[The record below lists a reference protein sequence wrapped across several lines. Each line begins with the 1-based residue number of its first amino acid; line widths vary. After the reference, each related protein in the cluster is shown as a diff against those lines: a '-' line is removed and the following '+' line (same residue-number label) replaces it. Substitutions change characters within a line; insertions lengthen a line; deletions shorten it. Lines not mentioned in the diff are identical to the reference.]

1 MRVSTNQEQRMTEQ
15 PSSSTSRRL
24 REATRKPYSF
34 VLDADL
40 VERARQEVGESDVIR
55 SIEAALA
62 AVIDYK
68 VWVREVSSG
77 SRDVL
82 S

>member
-1 MRVSTNQEQRMTEQ
+1 MKR
-15 PSSSTSRRL
+15 SSGKTRQL
-24 REATRKPYSF
+24 KEATRQPYSF
-34 VLDADL
+34 DLDPDL
-40 VERARQEVGESDVIR
+40 VERARQEVGETDVIR

-68 VWVREVSSG
+68 VWQEQVRG
-77 SRDVL
+77 GGDVL

>member
-1 MRVSTNQEQRMTEQ
+1 MRRSGKTRQ
-15 PSSSTSRRL
+15 L
-24 REATRKPYSF
+24 KEAARQPYSF
-34 VLDADL
+34 YLDPAL
-40 VERARQEVGESDVIR
+40 VERARQEVGETDVIR

-68 VWVREVSSG
+68 VWQAQVRAG
-77 SRDVL
+77 RDVL

>member
-1 MRVSTNQEQRMTEQ
+1 M
-15 PSSSTSRRL
+15 
-24 REATRKPYSF
+24 REAARKPYSF
-34 VLDADL
+34 FLDADL
-40 VERARQEVGESDVIR
+40 VERARTEVGEPDVIR

-68 VWVREVSSG
+68 AWARDVASG

>member
-1 MRVSTNQEQRMTEQ
+1 MARANGRTRQLKEAA
-15 PSSSTSRRL
+15 RR
-24 REATRKPYSF
+24 PYSF
-34 VLDADL
+34 NLDADL

-68 VWVREVSSG
+68 VWQEQVRSG
-77 SRDVL
+77 NRDVL

>member
-1 MRVSTNQEQRMTEQ
+1 MKTRHLKEAA
-15 PSSSTSRRL
+15 RR
-24 REATRKPYSF
+24 PYSF

-40 VERARQEVGESDVIR
+40 VDRARQEVGENDVVR

-62 AVIDYK
+62 AALDYK
-68 VWVREVSSG
+68 AWQQEVSNG
-77 SRDVL
+77 GRDVL